1 MEAMR
6 TALTLANHPR
16 AGAPPPPQF
25 CDAQISV
32 RDLHRAVSQADA
44 RKEAYDVK
52 QPFNQPPIYPHYQL
66 DVQLPPG
73 HPVRS
78 MSLPERVRYNGIA
91 LV

>member
-66 DVQLPPG
+66 DAEHVSARAGALQR
-73 HPVRS
+73 HCT
-78 MSLPERVRYNGIA
+78 SLT
-91 LV
+91 L